1 MTKLNQYN
9 AAEANELGK
18 AAGLIL
24 GEKPVPSLDTVV
36 GDPDTMHRP
45 ESFAEGDE

>member
-1 MTKLNQYN
+1 MNEYT
-9 AAEANELGK
+9 AAEGFAIGM

-36 GDPDTMHRP
+36 GDPDVMHKP
-45 ESFAEGDE
+45 ESFAEFDE